1 MVFSCFYLQKY
12 LSLHS
17 AKWQDKPA
25 EQRHHMDKTQRKPI
39 LRKPRWLY
47 TRIEGGEKYG
57 MVEDTIAQNGLHTI
71 CSSGKC
77 PNRGHCW
84 KHGTATF
91 MILGDR
97 CTRACRFCATMT
109 GHPLPPDGTEPIKIA
124 RSVKAMGL
132 KHAVITSVDRD
143 DLPDKGAAHW
153 AETIREVRRLCPD
166 TIIEILIP
174 DYRGQ
179 ELQTVLDAQPDIVGH
194 NLETVERLTP
204 SVRSRATYRNSLAVL
219 QEIAAAGFIAKTG
232 IMVGLGE
239 QPDEVTQLLREARE
253 AGCRM
258 LTIGQYLQPSSAQLD
273 VVEYVHPDTFALY
286 KQQALEL
293 GFDHV
298 ESGPLVRSSYMA
310 EQSFVSMMVKSND
323 THSDATKAPANRQ
336 A

>member
-1 MVFSCFYLQKY
+1 MSQQGTLLETRHGHFHDSGRP
-12 LSLHS
+12 LHARLPLLRHDDGS
-17 AKWQDKPA
+17 PA
-25 EQRHHMDKTQRKPI
+25 A
-39 LRKPRWLY
+39 PRW
-47 TRIEGGEKYG
+47 
-57 MVEDTIAQNGLHTI
+57 
-71 CSSGKC
+71 
-77 PNRGHCW
+77 
-84 KHGTATF
+84 HGTDKDCPIGEGNGTK
-91 MILGDR
+91 
-97 CTRACRFCATMT
+97 TCRNY
-109 GHPLPPDGTEPIKIA
+109 L
-124 RSVKAMGL
+124 
-132 KHAVITSVDRD
+132 RD

-153 AETIREVRRLCPD
+153 AETIREVRRLCPN

-174 DYRGQ
+174 DYRGR

-204 SVRSRATYRNSLAVL
+204 SVRSRATYRNSMAVL

-239 QPDEVTQLLREARE
+239 QPDEVTQLLRDARE

-310 EQSFVSMMVKSND
+310 EQSFVSMMVKSSE
-323 THSDATKAPANRQ
+323 THTDVSKAPANRQ